1 MLFWLPRGHLSTRF
15 GSQEGTLAR
24 VFQQLSPVSK
34 ASKQIQMY
42 FYSRHCIIINRN
54 WLCTYCFCLYLCRS
68 LVDADPQTGRLRGN
82 VTLSSA
88 AARVRMIWCFHTG
101 RRGTTVCPLAAL
113 IQTYWLRDTLLHPLY
128 SWMLNAR
135 PPVHAV
141 ISIMFLSSGFFACPS
156 LCSSNLSFSLWQ
168 TSIKRIMIG
177 YTQAKWLWTLCCC
190 ISLSQCKVNF
200 PSWRFKLC
208 TQGLFE
214 KHTGLYS
221 AVLIV
226 QRLCIRAATGLP
238 VARWWRSSSTWT
250 GPRCW
255 WAASAPSW
263 CAATDEAAASR
274 APTCC
279 TASRRSWECTRSR
292 TRRTLSST
300 SHIHH
305 GFFNIINAGFTVDLF
320 FTVLLKH
327 HWYLFRHTSMLG
339 RV

>member
-1 MLFWLPRGHLSTRF
+1 MISHSISAELNLVLFEKHPNFLFFIYRCTFIHDTVSSLIGIDCVLT
-15 GSQEGTLAR
+15 
-24 VFQQLSPVSK
+24 VF
-34 ASKQIQMY
+34 A
-42 FYSRHCIIINRN
+42 
-54 WLCTYCFCLYLCRS
+54 CFCVAALSMQILKPAGFVETSHYPLLL
-68 LVDADPQTGRLRGN
+68 LVYVQVDV
-82 VTLSSA
+82 VTQ
-88 AARVRMIWCFHTG
+88 VDEEQQCFHSQ
-101 RRGTTVCPLAAL
+101 RRFK
-113 IQTYWLRDTLLHPLY
+113 TYWSRDTLLRPFS

-135 PPVHAV
+135 PPVHPV
-141 ISIMFLSSGFFACPS
+141 ISIMFLSLGLFGCPS
-156 LCSSNLSFSLWQ
+156 LCSSNLSFSLCL
-168 TSIKRIMIG
+168 RIPNHN
-177 YTQAKWLWTLCCC
+177 
-190 ISLSQCKVNF
+190 SLNVVYQSDREHCAASASVDF
-200 PSWRFKLC
+200 PSWIFKLC

-214 KHTGLYS
+214 KHTGFYS

-300 SHIHH
+300 SHVHH
-305 GFFNIINAGFTVDLF
+305 GFFNIIEHREFTVDSFL
-320 FTVLLKH
+320 TVLSKH
-327 HWYLFRHTSMLG
+327 HWCLFRHTSMLG

>member
-1 MLFWLPRGHLSTRF
+1 MKTHHFWWYRTLSFTLSAELNLVLFEKHPNFLFFIYRCTFIHDT
-15 GSQEGTLAR
+15 
-24 VFQQLSPVSK
+24 V
-34 ASKQIQMY
+34 
-42 FYSRHCIIINRN
+42 IINRYR
-54 WLCTYCFCLYLCRS
+54 LCTDCFCLFLCCS

-88 AARVRMIWCFHTG
+88 AARVRTSWCCHTG
-101 RRGTTVCPLAAL
+101 RRGTTVCPLAA
-113 IQTYWLRDTLLHPLY
+113 RDTLLRPFS

-135 PPVHAV
+135 PPVHPV
-141 ISIMFLSSGFFACPS
+141 ISIMFLSLGLFGCPS
-156 LCSSNLSFSLWQ
+156 LCSSNLSFSLCL
-168 TSIKRIMIG
+168 RIPNHN
-177 YTQAKWLWTLCCC
+177 
-190 ISLSQCKVNF
+190 SLNVVYQSDREHCAASASADF
-200 PSWRFKLC
+200 PSWIFKLC

-214 KHTGLYS
+214 KHTGFYS

-300 SHIHH
+300 SHVHH
-305 GFFNIINAGFTVDLF
+305 GFFNIIEHREFTVDSFL
-320 FTVLLKH
+320 TVLSKH
-327 HWYLFRHTSMLG
+327 HWCLFRHTSMLG